1 VGDQPSG
8 EAEDFFADIQAA
20 QEQFESAFDDP
31 ALDNPVAA
39 AKSFGEAVEVMRS
52 IDPPTEIADDWA
64 VFIDSL
70 ETMAAAMG

>member
-1 VGDQPSG
+1 
-8 EAEDFFADIQAA
+8 
-20 QEQFESAFDDP
+20 
-31 ALDNPVAA
+31 
-39 AKSFGEAVEVMRS
+39 MRS